1 MSLQPQSTLQWDLNN
16 IQWENAQILWM
27 PSSPYENLVFD
38 NILDKLHTILA
49 DEFAIPVYFDEH
61 RGNQSF
67 LIDLLSDNLAQSFTS
82 GELREYIINIEHQLV
97 YSGTYHK
104 NQVKQMSEIYER
116 VKRLLHSNIN
126 NNDNW
131 FHGRIESMST
141 TKDDNAL
148 LSAMQ
153 FNCVSSN

>member
-67 LIDLLSDNLAQSFTS
+67 LIDLLSAVI
-82 GELREYIINIEHQLV
+82 YI
-97 YSGTYHK
+97 
-104 NQVKQMSEIYER
+104 R
-116 VKRLLHSNIN
+116 
-126 NNDNW
+126 
-131 FHGRIESMST
+131 
-141 TKDDNAL
+141 
-148 LSAMQ
+148 
-153 FNCVSSN
+153 